1 MRCSLLIHDGIEM
14 DKTIVTSLKLAS
26 LMQKNRRLKVWNEST
41 ISTVLYRAISATT
54 RVGPACAKK
63 ANTLL
68 TLILHRFLRSCHSLP
83 SLVHAP
89 SSIEYITR
97 WMCFD
102 VYVMLMF
109 FCWILACYYAH
120 CTCNASK
127 RAVEFYFWMSELIS
141 VTVAWFVVHGVLDHV
156 NELQSF
162 RRRCCRKKISQ
173 RQEYAGEY
181 PECVELGDAAQVT
194 PRENCSGVVQC
205 FKEM

>member
-1 MRCSLLIHDGIEM
+1 
-14 DKTIVTSLKLAS
+14 
-26 LMQKNRRLKVWNEST
+26 MQKNRRLKVWNEST
-41 ISTVLYRAISATT
+41 ISTVLHRANSATT
-54 RVGPACAKK
+54 GVGHACAKK

-68 TLILHRFLRSCHSLP
+68 TLILHRFLRSCHSLVHG
-83 SLVHAP
+83 LVHAP
-89 SSIEYITR
+89 SCSCIEYITR

-102 VYVMLMF
+102 VHGDVDVF

-120 CTCNASK
+120 CTCNANK
-127 RAVEFYFWMSELIS
+127 RAVEFNFLISELIS
-141 VTVAWFVVHGVLDHV
+141 VTVAWFVVHGVLHHV

-162 RRRCCRKKISQ
+162 RRRCCRKEISQ
-173 RQEYAGEY
+173 RQEYTGEY

>member
-1 MRCSLLIHDGIEM
+1 
-14 DKTIVTSLKLAS
+14 
-26 LMQKNRRLKVWNEST
+26 MQNNRRLKVWNEST

-83 SLVHAP
+83 SLVKEVIYVTSLSLVHAP

-102 VYVMLMF
+102 VHGDVDVF

-120 CTCNASK
+120 CTCNANK

-141 VTVAWFVVHGVLDHV
+141 VTVAWFVVHGVLHHV

-162 RRRCCRKKISQ
+162 RRRCCRKEISQ